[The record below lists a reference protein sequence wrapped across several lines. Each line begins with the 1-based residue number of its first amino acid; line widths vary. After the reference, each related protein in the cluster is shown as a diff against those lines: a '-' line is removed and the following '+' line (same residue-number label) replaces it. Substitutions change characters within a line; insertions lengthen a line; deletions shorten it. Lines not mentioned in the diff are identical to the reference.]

1 MFKGFSL
8 KDVHFLTHPNLTDVT
23 PHPEV
28 YGWNKCLYLDKDE
41 GLPFTVICNQYPLQP
56 ITKEFAIRTMK
67 SSFGLSLQEVEI
79 YGYGKQNIIY

>member
-1 MFKGFSL
+1 ME
-8 KDVHFLTHPNLTDVT
+8 DVHFLTHPNLTDVI

-56 ITKEFAIRTMK
+56 ITKEFAIRTMN
-67 SSFGLSLQEVEI
+67 SSFGLSLQEVEL
-79 YGYGKQNIIY
+79 YGYGKRYLLATK